1 MPIRLALITVLVAL
15 QSVCCSHRMAAP
27 ADNTG
32 TEDANTEA
40 ASASAS
46 AREEFRPFSFAVAA
60 DPHLRQG
67 ADKLDPV
74 AEKIKALPPERRPA
88 FLLICGDLG
97 AEELPQ
103 AVKAFDI
110 PVHVTPGNAES
121 VEDRA
126 FLRKAFAD
134 DFKGKDFYSFEHNG
148 CRFISLCT
156 AVVGDHVG
164 HLSSEDITPPTGQS
178 AWFEKELAVPAA
190 HTFVFGHIPPHPKA
204 KDAYMYLGQNDARFV
219 NSMIQSHRPT
229 ALFFGH
235 QHHRRRFTIGDSEV
249 FVIRSCSHNNKDEP
263 AGFLLV
269 HVQTDGIA
277 TEFVEIR

>member
-1 MPIRLALITVLVAL
+1 MPIRLTLMTVLVML
-15 QSVCCSHRMAAP
+15 QGVSCSHRTVAP
-27 ADNTG
+27 ADSTG
-32 TEDANTEA
+32 TEDANA
-40 ASASAS
+40 QAVSASAS
-46 AREEFRPFSFAVAA
+46 VREEFRPFSFAVAA

-74 AEKIKALPPERRPA
+74 AEQIKALPPERKPQ

-97 AEELPQ
+97 AEHLPQ

-126 FLRKAFAD
+126 LLRTTFAD

-156 AVVGDHVG
+156 AVANDHVG
-164 HLSSEDITPPTGQS
+164 HLSSEDITPHTGQS
-178 AWFEKELAVPAA
+178 AWFEKELAVPST

-204 KDAYMYLGQNDARFV
+204 KDAYMYVGQNDSRFM
-219 NSMIQSHRPT
+219 NNMIRRFRPT

-249 FVIRSCSHNNKDEP
+249 FVVRSCSHNMKDEP

-277 TEFVEIR
+277 TEFIKIR